1 MNDTRPKPAAPKRTS
16 KATGT
21 DNDTAAVNRAKVS
34 KGRAPVK
41 IDRRRAPE
49 TKTKILDAAELL
61 FLERGFHG
69 ASIRDISKEA
79 GQQIALTYY
88 HFGSKED
95 LFRAVVDRRAGDNA
109 GGMLRALKELKRDPE
124 RAQKPDELFR
134 AFLQPIVDRALR
146 GGEGWH
152 NYIRL
157 LAHVANQPQDASY
170 VTPFNQN
177 YDSIIKAYTDH
188 LRSIEPE
195 LNDTDVYWAFYF
207 FQAAVSHVLTESGM
221 VDRQSGGL
229 CCSGDLDTIVDKLAR
244 VFGAGLAGLAQG

>member
-1 MNDTRPKPAAPKRTS
+1 MSDVAPPEKPKRKAKAAS
-16 KATGT
+16 KPTAKSMAASKRTKAATP
-21 DNDTAAVNRAKVS
+21 KV
-34 KGRAPVK
+34 
-41 IDRRRAPE
+41 DRRRAPE
-49 TKTKILDAAELL
+49 TKTRILDAAELL

-69 ASIRDISKEA
+69 ASIRDISKQA
-79 GQQIALTYY
+79 GVQIALAYY

-109 GGMLRALKELKRDPE
+109 GGMLRSLKELKRDPE
-124 RAQKPDELFR
+124 RAQQPDELFR
-134 AFLQPIVDRALR
+134 SFLRPIVDRALR

-170 VTPFNQN
+170 VTPFNEN
-177 YDSIIKAYTDH
+177 YDSIIEAYIDH
-188 LRSIEPE
+188 LRSIKPE
-195 LNDTDVYWAFYF
+195 LDDTDVYWAFYF

-229 CCSGDLDTIVDKLAR
+229 CHSQDLDTIVDKLAR
-244 VFGAGLAGLAQG
+244 VFGAGLAGLTKN

>member
-1 MNDTRPKPAAPKRTS
+1 VNDVAPPEKPKRKAKPAQASKRANSATPK
-16 KATGT
+16 
-21 DNDTAAVNRAKVS
+21 V
-34 KGRAPVK
+34 
-41 IDRRRAPE
+41 DRRRAPE
-49 TKTKILDAAELL
+49 TKSRILDAAELL

-69 ASIRDISKEA
+69 ASIRDISREA
-79 GQQIALTYY
+79 QVQIALAYY

-124 RAQKPDELFR
+124 RAGKPDELFR

-146 GGEGWH
+146 GGDGWH

-170 VTPFNQN
+170 VTPFNEN
-177 YDSIIKAYTDH
+177 YDSIIKAYIDH
-188 LRSIEPE
+188 LRGIEPT
-195 LNDTDVYWAFYF
+195 LDDPDVYWAFYF

-229 CCSGDLDTIVDKLAR
+229 CCSKDLDTIVDKLAR

>member
-1 MNDTRPKPAAPKRTS
+1 VNDVAPPEKPKRKAKPAQASKRANSATPK
-16 KATGT
+16 
-21 DNDTAAVNRAKVS
+21 V
-34 KGRAPVK
+34 
-41 IDRRRAPE
+41 DRRRAPE
-49 TKTKILDAAELL
+49 TKSRILDAAELL

-69 ASIRDISKEA
+69 ASIRDISREA
-79 GQQIALTYY
+79 QVQIALAYY

-124 RAQKPDELFR
+124 RAGKPDELFR

-146 GGEGWH
+146 GGDGWH

-170 VTPFNQN
+170 VTPFNEN
-177 YDSIIKAYTDH
+177 YDSIIKAYIDH
-188 LRSIEPE
+188 LRGIEPT
-195 LNDTDVYWAFYF
+195 LDDTDVYWAFYF

-229 CCSGDLDTIVDKLAR
+229 CCSKDLDTIVDKLAR